1 MCWFCHGNCLK
12 IPQTLMHGTHRVRK
26 GAAAQRGTTVRDK
39 PCLLG
44 RCGAGG
50 SLAAAAPP
58 WGCGSAQ
65 GCGRSRTVEAVDGI
79 GAWKKQ
85 FMIRQ
90 VLT

>member
-12 IPQTLMHGTHRVRK
+12 IPQTLMHDTHGVRK
-26 GAAAQRGTTVRDK
+26 GAVALHSVMVRDK

-44 RCGAGG
+44 RCRARR
-50 SLAAAAPP
+50 SLAAAAPA

-65 GCGRSRTVEAVDGI
+65 GCCRSRMVEAADGF

-85 FMIRQ
+85 FVIRQ